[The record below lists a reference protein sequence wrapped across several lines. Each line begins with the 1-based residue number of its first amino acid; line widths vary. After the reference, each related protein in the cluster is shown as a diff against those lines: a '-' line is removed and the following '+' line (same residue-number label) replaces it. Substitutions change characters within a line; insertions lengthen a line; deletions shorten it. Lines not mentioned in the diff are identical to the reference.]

1 MVYYDG
7 TDYLVG
13 GEVLKDLSG
22 FTLKMADA
30 FVDTPKDNDR
40 EVNIHAM
47 DFKHEDAQ
55 LVHVPSQNQCCSTLS
70 LLFRPDSGVYMA
82 SNVAPENIM
91 SQQASISSYQQP
103 VRDFSSP
110 IPSSLFQQ
118 PLGQS
123 SQPTFSCN
131 SAQSLQPFSY
141 NSPQAYQ
148 QLSYPVPVYS
158 TIPQRDH
165 PIPTKMKDVNSTED
179 SDEENPRFPMRN
191 RRHVWT
197 EKEDE
202 ELRILVA
209 KYKGKRWKLVSMG
222 RIWIFELFL
231 ELSAKLP
238 TKRSETEC
246 RQHYCRVLSRKTMV
260 GESEGSEE

>member
-1 MVYYDG
+1 
-7 TDYLVG
+7 
-13 GEVLKDLSG
+13 
-22 FTLKMADA
+22 
-30 FVDTPKDNDR
+30 
-40 EVNIHAM
+40 
-47 DFKHEDAQ
+47 
-55 LVHVPSQNQCCSTLS
+55 
-70 LLFRPDSGVYMA
+70 
-82 SNVAPENIM
+82 
-91 SQQASISSYQQP
+91 
-103 VRDFSSP
+103 
-110 IPSSLFQQ
+110 
-118 PLGQS
+118 
-123 SQPTFSCN
+123 
-131 SAQSLQPFSY
+131 
-141 NSPQAYQ
+141 
-148 QLSYPVPVYS
+148 
-158 TIPQRDH
+158 
-165 PIPTKMKDVNSTED
+165 MKDVNSTED